1 MGVAHSCESYFSI
14 EDSGA
19 ATLRNIT
26 PYLKTIKF
34 KRNQSANDVSV
45 KDGLRAKKY
54 RPGMRDGEFTLTG
67 IWDDTA
73 LTGSRTVLRSLFSTA
88 ETVGYEYGP
97 EGNQSGDIK
106 ESGECV
112 VTDYEEDSPEDD
124 VVLFSATIKVSGT
137 ITEGTFT

>member
-1 MGVAHSCESYFSI
+1 MAVAHSCESYFSI

-19 ATLRNIT
+19 STLRNIT
-26 PYLKTIKF
+26 PYIKTIKY
-34 KRNQSANDVSV
+34 KRSQTGNNVTV
-45 KDGLRAKKY
+45 KDGLRVMKY
-54 RPGMRDGEFTLTG
+54 RPGLRDGEFTITG

-73 LTGSRTVLRSLFSTA
+73 LTGSRTVLRSLLNTA
-88 ETVGYEYGP
+88 ETVGFEYGP
-97 EGNQSGDIK
+97 EGNTSGDIK

-137 ITEGTFT
+137 VTEGTFA